1 MLLMTDEISCSRH
14 DVATIFDLP
23 NDTNT
28 RASWT
33 LGESLVCFSF
43 DEVSSSCD
51 LNFRAAAMVSLA
63 VVGTV
68 ALSHDR
74 FMKRL

>member
-1 MLLMTDEISCSRH
+1 MTDEIPCSRH
-14 DVATIFDLP
+14 DVVTICLTCL
-23 NDTNT
+23 NDTNK
-28 RASWT
+28 RAF
-33 LGESLVCFSF
+33 LEPRRIPCLFLF
-43 DEVSSSCD
+43 DEVSSHCD